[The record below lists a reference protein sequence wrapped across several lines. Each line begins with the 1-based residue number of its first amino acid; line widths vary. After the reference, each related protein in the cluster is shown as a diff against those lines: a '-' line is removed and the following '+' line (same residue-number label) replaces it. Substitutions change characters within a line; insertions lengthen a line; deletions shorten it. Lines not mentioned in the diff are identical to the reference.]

1 MSSAKNSQAVAGF
14 RFLGMQSLVPGGF
27 AEHCD
32 ELSATGLQF
41 SRALPSDQGRYEC
54 AAKNSLGTRYS
65 VEAQVYVKHRRVEPR
80 FTILPVNQEVVPGG
94 SVNLTCAAYG
104 SPMPR
109 VRWMKADMD
118 LDDMDGLPIGRNVLQ
133 LRDIYESG
141 NYTCVATSLLGTIDT
156 LARVTVRTP
165 PSVPNSP
172 VVTGYTSSSLTVEWS
187 TLPSDTVTSHVV
199 EYKPSRSGG
208 SFTEVEIPY
217 SEQGTFFTIEGLLPY
232 TEYAVRLLAVNT
244 IGRSNPSAEATAM
257 TGEDVPG
264 SPPIEV
270 RARPT
275 SDSTIIIQ
283 WSAPTTPNGVLK
295 GYNVFYTT
303 NPNSDP
309 ESWFH
314 VSVDASR
321 SLTTISDLVTM
332 QIHSVSV
339 SAFTVKGEGPASPPI
354 QVKTQQGVPSQP
366 EQFEGVAISAF
377 QIRLTWMMHDTEPQ
391 IVHYELYYNVS
402 TSNMHKTITPTTD
415 YVLDD
420 LRPNTLYHI
429 RLAARSETGEGASS
443 PVITVRTQQSVVG
456 PALYFVDCSGSN
468 PCLNGGTCESESCTC
483 APGFSGDLCDSVVC
497 PVVTAT
503 APDDLEQKICD
514 SDNIFI
520 VKMRPDGRA
529 KILDDLTHLDNP
541 YAVDRPII
549 GFITNDV
556 CNLELAE
563 KRYMLFMA
571 GEAVPGKKFTLDL
584 PVLVMSMTGQLKVQ
598 VKEIR
603 LLCPVA

>member
-1 MSSAKNSQAVAGF
+1 MEQWKIDCVAVVVLATVLVLTIGQSAASPPVITLGLTDESGIDEGAATFYCKATGDPAPTFEWYGNKKRVRGLRYQIVETEGGSVLRITPLRLDRDNDLAVVCEASNDDGTATTQARLTVTQADSLPAGYPETSNPRRYMVVENNQPATIYCGATGNPEPEILWF
-14 RFLGMQSLVPGGF
+14 KEFVPI
-27 AEHCD
+27 ETND
-32 ELSATGLQF
+32 RISITDSGLQF
-41 SRALPSDQGRYEC
+41 SRVLLSDQGRYEC

-65 VEAQVYVKHRRVEPR
+65 AEAQVYVKDRRVEPR

-141 NYTCVATSLLGTIDT
+141 NYTCVATSLLGTIET
-156 LARVTVRTP
+156 LARVTVRTR

-187 TLPSDTVTSHVV
+187 TLPSDTVTSHVL

-208 SFTEVEIPY
+208 SFTEVEIP

-257 TGEDVPG
+257 TGEDV
-264 SPPIEV
+264 
-270 RARPT
+270 
-275 SDSTIIIQ
+275 
-283 WSAPTTPNGVLK
+283 
-295 GYNVFYTT
+295 
-303 NPNSDP
+303 
-309 ESWFH
+309 
-314 VSVDASR
+314 
-321 SLTTISDLVTM
+321 
-332 QIHSVSV
+332 
-339 SAFTVKGEGPASPPI
+339 
-354 QVKTQQGVPSQP
+354 
-366 EQFEGVAISAF
+366 
-377 QIRLTWMMHDTEPQ
+377 
-391 IVHYELYYNVS
+391 
-402 TSNMHKTITPTTD
+402 
-415 YVLDD
+415 
-420 LRPNTLYHI
+420 
-429 RLAARSETGEGASS
+429 
-443 PVITVRTQQSVVG
+443 VG
-456 PALYFVDCSGSN
+456 PALYFVDCSGTN

-584 PVLVMSMTGQLKVQ
+584 PVLVMSMTGHLKVQ